1 MESLIDHYFANVN
14 IFLPLLH
21 RPTFERSVA
30 EGQHL
35 IDELF
40 GETLL
45 LVCSVGC
52 LYSNDPRIFLEGSLI
67 THSAGWKWFMQ
78 VEIVK
83 KEIVKPPTV
92 YALQSC
98 AVGPLFLEKF
108 ISRVLCRSLPE

>member
-1 MESLIDHYFANVN
+1 MESLIGSYFANVN

-30 EGQHL
+30 EEQHL
-35 IDELF
+35 VDELF

-45 LVCSVGC
+45 LVCSIGC
-52 LYSNDPRIFLEGSLI
+52 LYSNDPRIFLDGSDS

-83 KEIVKPPTV
+83 KELDKTPTV

-98 AVGPLFLEKF
+98 AVGLR
-108 ISRVLCRSLPE
+108 SRFR